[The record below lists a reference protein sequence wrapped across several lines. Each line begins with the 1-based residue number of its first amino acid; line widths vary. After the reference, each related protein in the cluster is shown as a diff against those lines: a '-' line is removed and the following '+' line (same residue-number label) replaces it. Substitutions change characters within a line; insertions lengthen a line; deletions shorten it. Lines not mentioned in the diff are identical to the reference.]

1 MGHCRGG
8 LTKKI
13 HALVDAERRPIRFK
27 LTLGQAGG
35 APVGTELVPDS
46 APGAPL
52 IADRANDTKPIRDG
66 AASRGVWA
74 CIPPRVIRKD
84 AFSFSPWV
92 CRQRNLVERFFNR
105 IKQFRGLAT
114 RYARRP
120 DNYLAALTLAAIP
133 FWIAYI

>member
-1 MGHCRGG
+1 M
-8 LTKKI
+8 
-13 HALVDAERRPIRFK
+13 
-27 LTLGQAGG
+27 
-35 APVGTELVPDS
+35 GTELVPDP
-46 APGAPL
+46 APAGPP

-105 IKQFRGLAT
+105 IQRLRGLVP
-114 RYARRP
+114 RCDRRP
-120 DNYLAALTLAAIP
+120 DNHLAALKLASIRIR
-133 FWIAYI
+133 IAGI